1 MYWTGLYRF
10 LSVYNVAYDSRLIKI
25 AKTNQ
30 NFSFLFLLKNG
41 EYFAVNWIRN
51 LMKKIDLGDENSK
64 IKSLS
69 ISVEIIN
76 FKNLY

>member
-1 MYWTGLYRF
+1 MLPMI
-10 LSVYNVAYDSRLIKI
+10 VE